1 VYLQLIKDR
10 LSSFLNNFKNEMI
23 KEERNEKN
31 TDFIKDGNNEFS
43 LYFLK

>member
-1 VYLQLIKDR
+1 MYLQLIKDR